1 MRVFFS
7 ASVNGFYTDEI
18 NGSSYPVDAIEITEQ
33 EWRQILYEV
42 SQGKIIEIDDSGKPF
57 TIERP
62 PETEEQLAARER
74 AWRDA
79 EVNSNEWLAS
89 RHRDQQDMQLSTTLT
104 TDQFTELL
112 AYRQTLRDW
121 PQTEAFPDSAQR
133 PIAPPWIA
141 DQSQ

>member
-1 MRVFFS
+1 MPDDVLEISDERYQSVIANPDPAKIRS
-7 ASVNGFYTDEI
+7 HDSSGLPILIDMPELRPSEDELASDER
-18 NGSSYPVDAIEITEQ
+18 T
-33 EWRQILYEV
+33 WR
-42 SQGKIIEIDDSGKPF
+42 D
-57 TIERP
+57 T
-62 PETEEQLAARER
+62 QLAA
-74 AWRDA
+74 
-79 EVNSNEWLAS
+79 SEWLAS
-89 RHRDQQDMQLSTTLT
+89 RHRDQQDMQLPTTLT